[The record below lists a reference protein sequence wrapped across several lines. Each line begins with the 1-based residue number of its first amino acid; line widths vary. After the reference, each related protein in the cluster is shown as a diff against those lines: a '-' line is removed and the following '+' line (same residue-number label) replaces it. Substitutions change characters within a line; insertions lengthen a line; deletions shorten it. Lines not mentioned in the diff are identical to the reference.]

1 VKRGDRVRLDD
12 AVALRPEAFGALAYS
27 YRDRQLLF
35 IDRRLLPFVES
46 GASRPLGEIADE
58 LVERGELDGGAVP
71 GVLTVLEGLRRKGV
85 VHVVV

>member
-1 VKRGDRVRLDD
+1 LKRSDRVRLDEG
-12 AVALRPEAFGALAYS
+12 VALRPERFGALAYS
-27 YRDRQLLF
+27 YRDRQLFF
-35 IDRRLLPFVES
+35 IDQRLLPFVES

-71 GVLTVLEGLRRKGV
+71 RLLTVLEGLRRKGV